1 MTCERVRGRLSEWL
15 DGDLEPGAARS
26 VSSHLQS
33 CEECARTADELRAVS
48 SLLAALPRL
57 EARESVAARVNELGL
72 SADTRREKEHLAE
85 VTAYTTAL
93 AMNYVTRG
101 KFVQP

>member
-1 MTCERVRGRLSEWL
+1 VRAAAELLRENRKTIVDKVAYWTGVPRPLIKELVEAVTTRVG
-15 DGDLEPGAARS
+15 
-26 VSSHLQS
+26 
-33 CEECARTADELRAVS
+33 
-48 SLLAALPRL
+48 
-57 EARESVAARVNELGL
+57 ELGL
-72 SADTRREKEHLAE
+72 QADTRREKEDLAE

>member
-1 MTCERVRGRLSEWL
+1 MDKVAYWTGVPRPLIK
-15 DGDLEPGAARS
+15 
-26 VSSHLQS
+26 
-33 CEECARTADELRAVS
+33 ELV
-48 SLLAALPRL
+48 
-57 EARESVAARVNELGL
+57 ESIAARVGELGL
-72 SADTRREKEHLAE
+72 RADTRREKEHLAE